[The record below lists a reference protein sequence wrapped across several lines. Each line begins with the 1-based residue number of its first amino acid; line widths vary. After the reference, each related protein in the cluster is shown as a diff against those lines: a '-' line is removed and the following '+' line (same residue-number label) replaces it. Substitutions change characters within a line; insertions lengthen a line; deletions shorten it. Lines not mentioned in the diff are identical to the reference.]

1 MDIKIRIILN
11 MPTTVNQLSDSYNL
25 PLDKRVKWNERIS
38 TQDEGVYIVS
48 LSEESGRNNGIQKN
62 PSISR
67 DIIRKWI
74 KKVDGFKQELHQV
87 ETK

>member
-1 MDIKIRIILN
+1 
-11 MPTTVNQLSDSYNL
+11 MPTTVNKLSENYNL
-25 PLDKRVKWNERIS
+25 LLTNRVKWNERIP

-62 PSISR
+62 PPISR